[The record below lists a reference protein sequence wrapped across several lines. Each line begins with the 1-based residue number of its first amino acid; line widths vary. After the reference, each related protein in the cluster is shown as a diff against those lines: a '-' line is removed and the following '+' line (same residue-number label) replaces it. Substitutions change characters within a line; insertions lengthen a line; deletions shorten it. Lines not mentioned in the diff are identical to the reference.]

1 MGEGL
6 EQAKQLGGHEPT
18 IRCFAEPA
26 AKVVAEQRGL
36 VGPRGRVTVLS
47 IKVACPL
54 FVTQK
59 YLLAITLI
67 LQAPTTFT
75 SDGTSAQGLNSTT
88 TTMQTQRVKAKKHY
102 Y

>member
-1 MGEGL
+1 MNRLSGVS
-6 EQAKQLGGHEPT
+6 QSPQP
-18 IRCFAEPA
+18 RWWQR
-26 AKVVAEQRGL
+26 QRGL

-67 LQAPTTFT
+67 LEAPTTFT